1 MSSPNLYLIYISS
14 LFFSF
19 HLWVLKSQETPCNPN
34 DLKALNGFSSCLEP
48 NVLGWNNSNS
58 VSDCCTWTGVTCN
71 DSASKRVVALE
82 LGQKN
87 LYGTICD
94 SIVGLNQLRILNL
107 SHNQLHG
114 SLPTKLFRMEKLEI
128 LDVSDNR
135 FVYRIPEELPLSSSI
150 WYVNVSK
157 NGLFGS
163 IGENLCK
170 NSSSSNIKVLDMSM
184 NFFGEVQQGLSN
196 CTSLQYLMIIG
207 NNFRSLPRGIFQM
220 MQNLRVLHLQNNSFS
235 GTLDHGI
242 GHLLNLVELDIS
254 SNSFTGVFPDVFG
267 SLGKLEKFTASSN
280 NFNGALP
287 TSMLNSP
294 SITTLDLHNNSL
306 NDPIN
311 LNCSAMTKLRS
322 LHLGSNKLYG
332 SILHKLSSCKS
343 LNILNLGH
351 NNLDGQIPESFKNL
365 NALTVLSL
373 SRTNLV
379 NLSSTLKILQHF
391 KNLTVLMLS
400 ENFQGEQIP
409 DDAYF
414 QFRSL
419 KVLSIAYSELR
430 GLMPPWLLG
439 CNGLQFLD
447 LSRNHLFGTIPLGF
461 NKFKYLFYL
470 DLSNNSFTGE
480 IPKGLTQLQAL
491 IDIDI
496 SLLGTPL
503 GFPLFSTGIDGATFC
518 YNNIISFPPT
528 LDLSYNMLSGTI
540 WPSFGNLR
548 RLHVLN
554 LKENRLRGSIPESLS
569 GMKNLETLD
578 LSHNKLS
585 GKIPESLVQLSFL
598 SKFSV
603 AYNELYGEI
612 PMGGQFM
619 TFPSSSFE
627 RNNGLCGGPYIP
639 CSLQQAPVD
648 ESPSE
653 AMTVFGP
660 QFGFGVATGFVL
672 TIIVCFMSGWILP
685 RETTFKYR
693 LLYK

>member
-1 MSSPNLYLIYISS
+1 MEQQQLCFGL
-14 LFFSF
+14 L
-19 HLWVLKSQETPCNPN
+19 HL
-34 DLKALNGFSSCLEP
+34 DA
-48 NVLGWNNSNS
+48 
-58 VSDCCTWTGVTCN
+58 CN

-82 LGQKN
+82 LRQKN

-94 SIVGLNQLRILNL
+94 SIVGLNKLRILNL

-114 SLPTKLFRMEKLEI
+114 SLPTELFHMEKLEI

-150 WYVNVSK
+150 WYINVSK
-157 NGLFGS
+157 NGLFS
-163 IGENLCK
+163 SMGENLCK
-170 NSSSSNIKVLDMSM
+170 NSSSSNIEVLDMSM
-184 NFFGEVQQGLSN
+184 SFFGEVQQGLSN
-196 CTSLQYLMIIG
+196 YTSLQYLMING

-242 GHLLNLVELDIS
+242 GHLSNLVELDIS
-254 SNSFTGVFPDVFG
+254 SNSFTGAFLDVFG
-267 SLGKLEKFTASSN
+267 SLGKLENFSASSN

-287 TSMLNSP
+287 TSLPNSP
-294 SITTLDLHNNSL
+294 SITTLDLHNNSF

-311 LNCSAMTKLRS
+311 LNCTAMTKLRS

-332 SILHKLSSCKS
+332 SILHSLSPCKS
-343 LNILNLGH
+343 LNIPNLGH

-391 KNLTVLMLS
+391 KNLTVLMLP

-409 DDAYF
+409 GDAYF

-419 KVLSIAYSELR
+419 KVLSIAYGELR
-430 GLMPPWLLG
+430 GSIPPWLLG

-447 LSRNHLFGTIPLGF
+447 LLMNHLTGTITCFTWICQTIHSQHQYRRCNFSLQQHH
-461 NKFKYLFYL
+461 KFPTNIGPELRHEWNHLAKFW
-470 DLSNNSFTGE
+470 
-480 IPKGLTQLQAL
+480 QLEKASCSKPQQ
-491 IDIDI
+491 
-496 SLLGTPL
+496 
-503 GFPLFSTGIDGATFC
+503 
-518 YNNIISFPPT
+518 
-528 LDLSYNMLSGTI
+528 
-540 WPSFGNLR
+540 
-548 RLHVLN
+548 
-554 LKENRLRGSIPESLS
+554 ESL
-569 GMKNLETLD
+569 ERLD
-578 LSHNKLS
+578 
-585 GKIPESLVQLSFL
+585 PRLSFL
-598 SKFSV
+598 SKFGM

-619 TFPSSSFE
+619 TFPSSSFQ

-639 CSLQQAPVD
+639 CSLQQAPVY

-693 LLYK
+693 CFTSKSSHHD

>member
-1 MSSPNLYLIYISS
+1 MEQQQLCFGL
-14 LFFSF
+14 L
-19 HLWVLKSQETPCNPN
+19 HL
-34 DLKALNGFSSCLEP
+34 DA
-48 NVLGWNNSNS
+48 
-58 VSDCCTWTGVTCN
+58 CN
-71 DSASKRVVALE
+71 DSTSKMVVALE

-107 SHNQLHG
+107 SHNHFMVHFRPSFFALRNWK
-114 SLPTKLFRMEKLEI
+114 SLTSMC
-128 LDVSDNR
+128 
-135 FVYRIPEELPLSSSI
+135 
-150 WYVNVSK
+150 
-157 NGLFGS
+157 
-163 IGENLCK
+163 ENLCK
-170 NSSSSNIKVLDMSM
+170 NSSSSNIEVLDMSM

-196 CTSLQYLMIIG
+196 CTSLQYLMING

-242 GHLLNLVELDIS
+242 GHLSNLVELDIS
-254 SNSFTGVFPDVFG
+254 SNSFTGVFLDVFG
-267 SLGKLEKFTASSN
+267 SLGKLEKFSASSN

-287 TSMLNSP
+287 TSLPNSP

-311 LNCSAMTKLRS
+311 LNCTAMTKLRS
-322 LHLGSNKLYG
+322 FTLGL
-332 SILHKLSSCKS
+332 ISSMS
-343 LNILNLGH
+343 LNIPNLGH

-391 KNLTVLMLS
+391 KNLTVLMLP

-409 DDAYF
+409 GDAYF

-419 KVLSIAYSELR
+419 KVLSIAYGELR
-430 GLMPPWLLG
+430 GSISPWLLG
-439 CNGLQFLD
+439 CSGLQFLD
-447 LSRNHLFGTIPLGF
+447 LLTNHLTGTITC
-461 NKFKYLFYL
+461 
-470 DLSNNSFTGE
+470 FTW
-480 IPKGLTQLQAL
+480 ICQTIHSQAL

-496 SLLGTPL
+496 SLLGTSL
-503 GFPLFSTGIDGATFC
+503 GFPLFSTGIDGATFL
-518 YNNIISFPPT
+518 YNNIISFLPT
-528 LDLSYNMLSGTI
+528 LDLSYNMSGTI

-554 LKENRLRGSIPESLS
+554 LNKNRLRGSIPESLS

-578 LSHNKLS
+578 LSRNKLS
-585 GKIPESLVQLSFL
+585 GKYQNHLCS
-598 SKFSV
+598 SV
-603 AYNELYGEI
+603 FCPSSVWHNELYGEI

-619 TFPSSSFE
+619 TFPSSSFQ

-685 RETTFKYR
+685 RKTTFKYR
-693 LLYK
+693 CFTSKSSHHD